1 MESCRKVFGFI
12 AQDDTQT
19 VFAERGSVQPHDLN
33 LPFRAT
39 SNDALCFVQP
49 ILSEG
54 AVTAH
59 ASPREVGNAA
69 YTVFSECVVKRGM
82 GGIAGNIG
90 GDNKLDVT
98 IASYKPNVRCNSSPG
113 PPWQSCI
120 SLFSDMQADKNR
132 RTFGHLP
139 DQRVQVRLPITY
151 KAADRRC
158 MVKIDIAGQPT
169 GLSWYEIWEGLVAL
183 ASGCVRGKQKCG
195 KATGL
200 GLGRNVFLELSDE
213 NADAIPQPL
222 SNGSQDLSLFTSD

>member
-1 MESCRKVFGFI
+1 M
-12 AQDDTQT
+12 
-19 VFAERGSVQPHDLN
+19 
-33 LPFRAT
+33 AT
-39 SNDALCFVQP
+39 
-49 ILSEG
+49 
-54 AVTAH
+54 
-59 ASPREVGNAA
+59 
-69 YTVFSECVVKRGM
+69 
-82 GGIAGNIG
+82 G

-139 DQRVQVRLPITY
+139 DQRVQVGLPVTY
-151 KAADRRC
+151 KAGKNLHLLIGRACLLHTADRRC

-200 GLGRNVFLELSDE
+200 GLCQCDE
-213 NADAIPQPL
+213 TQAVVAANAPRSWPQCLP
-222 SNGSQDLSLFTSD
+222 